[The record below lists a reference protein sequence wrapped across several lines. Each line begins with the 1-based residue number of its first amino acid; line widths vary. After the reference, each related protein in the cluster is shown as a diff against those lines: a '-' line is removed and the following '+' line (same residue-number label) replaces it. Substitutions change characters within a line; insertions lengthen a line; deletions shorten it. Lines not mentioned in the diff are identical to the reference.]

1 MPTKRFCQGNANL
14 SPRGSPLGRG
24 QESMAASLGVSPRQL
39 RRLLDELK
47 TANYLEIEVRKG
59 RGPHQDLSRNRSRR
73 SGRGAAKP
81 AIRDRPNL

>member
-1 MPTKRFCQGNANL
+1 
-14 SPRGSPLGRG
+14 
-24 QESMAASLGVSPRQL
+24 MAASLGVSPRQL

-73 SGRGAAKP
+73 SGRGAAEP
-81 AIRDRPNL
+81 VIRDRSNPRKAATGDHSNARQADISDTKTGHQ